1 MLKTIIAR
9 LKEPSTY
16 AGMAGIAAAIGLGAE
31 EWQTISMALAGI
43 FGVLAMVLREKS
55 SAK

>member
-1 MLKTIIAR
+1 MFKTILAR

-31 EWQTISMALAGI
+31 QWQTISMALAGI
-43 FGVLAMVLREKS
+43 FGVLAMVLSEKS
-55 SAK
+55 